1 MNTSPIDRITTSQ
14 AVVFITNFILG
25 AGILTLPRTTTEKV
39 KTPDSWIAVIV
50 SGLFIIGI
58 ALLIIKLCQ
67 RYPNETF
74 FQFNQKLVGKW
85 IGSLLSLIVIGYYI
99 SLSAFEV
106 RAMAETIRLF
116 LLQGTPTWAIMMPF
130 LWIGLYLVL
139 GGINSIARMLEIIF
153 PITVLFFLIVMCL
166 GISIFEVDNIRPVL
180 GMGVMPVLKG
190 LTTTSL
196 SYAGFEIFLV
206 IFMFMK
212 EQNKAKKV
220 ALIGIGIPLIFYAL
234 TVVMVVGS
242 LSVDGV
248 LSQTW
253 PVLTF
258 IRSFEITGLLF
269 ERFDSLLLVIWIM
282 QIFATYVVT
291 FFVAALGLAQIFGK
305 RYHSFIYGLIP
316 VIYFV
321 AMLPENINGLFKM
334 GGIIGKFALY
344 LFCIMPL
351 LLLIIS
357 MVKER
362 KHEKI

>member
-1 MNTSPIDRITTSQ
+1 MNDRITTAQ
-14 AVVFITNFILG
+14 AVMFITNFILG
-25 AGILTLPRTTTEKV
+25 AGILTLPRTITEKI
-39 KTPDSWIAVIV
+39 KTPDSWIAVII
-50 SGLFIIGI
+50 SGLFIMVMV
-58 ALLIIKLCQ
+58 LLMVKLCQ

-74 FQFNQKLVGKW
+74 YQFNQKIVGKW
-85 IGSLLSLIVIGYYI
+85 IGSLLSLIVVGYYI

-106 RAMAETIRLF
+106 RAMAETTRLF

-139 GGINSIARMLEIIF
+139 GGVNSIARMLEIIF
-153 PITVLFFLIVMCL
+153 PITVLFFLLVMFL
-166 GISIFEVDNIRPVL
+166 GNSIFEVDNIRPVL
-180 GMGVMPVLKG
+180 GMGVMPVVKG

-196 SYAGFEIFLV
+196 SYAGFEIILI

-212 EQNKAKKV
+212 EQNKATKV
-220 ALIGIGIPLIFYAL
+220 ALLGIGIPLIFYTI

-253 PVLTF
+253 PVLTY

-282 QIFATYVVT
+282 QIFATYIVT
-291 FFVAALGLAQIFGK
+291 FFAASLGLAEIFGK
-305 RYHSFIYGLIP
+305 RNHTFIYGLIP

-321 AMLPENINGLFKM
+321 AMIPENINSVFKM
-334 GGIIGKFALY
+334 GGMIGNFALY
-344 LFCIMPL
+344 LFCIMPIV
-351 LLLIIS
+351 LLIVS
-357 MVKER
+357 VVKGR